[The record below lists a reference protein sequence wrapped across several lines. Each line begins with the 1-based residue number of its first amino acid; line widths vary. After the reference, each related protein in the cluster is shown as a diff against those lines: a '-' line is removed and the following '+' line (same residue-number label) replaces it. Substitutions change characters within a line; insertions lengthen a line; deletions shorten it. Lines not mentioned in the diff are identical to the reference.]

1 MCDDPLIDN
10 ATFEAALQAR
20 YQRLSLLTLDL
31 AQEAGEGVQDFARVD
46 LGTSTGRFDHGIAAM
61 TKAIWAHSVIERLR
75 GGEVPSLSLSG
86 GLFPHGKTPHGS
98 HHRGAPSVPLSN
110 AQQTDAAGSRGDLA
124 GDGTQALKRGSHCQA
139 ETPSM
144 EKGSGQKIS
153 DSKRPVDRDHP
164 ARALERRV
172 AQGPAHYPVDD
183 GTSRGPPP

>member
-86 GLFPHGKTPHGS
+86 GLFPHDKTPHGS
-98 HHRGAPSVPLSN
+98 HHRVRHLCHYRTLNRQMQRVRAVIL
-110 AQQTDAAGSRGDLA
+110 LA
-124 GDGTQALKRGSHCQA
+124 MGR
-139 ETPSM
+139 
-144 EKGSGQKIS
+144 
-153 DSKRPVDRDHP
+153 RP
-164 ARALERRV
+164 
-172 AQGPAHYPVDD
+172 
-183 GTSRGPPP
+183 